1 MKEYRFI
8 SHTADLKIRVYGKNF
23 NELIKNILLALVDY
37 WQPSLVDRKME
48 IKIKIKNDDQV
59 NLLIDFIA
67 EVINK
72 TYVKKAVF
80 VKFRKEKLTDNLIE
94 GRLTGYK
101 FSALTKDIKAVTYH
115 QANLRTLNNVL
126 IFDFIVDI

>member
-1 MKEYRFI
+1 MKKYRFI